1 MKHFIANL
9 MITTLLL
16 SLGVAIAQAQNR
28 TRPVSLG
35 EVARRLKAQHEKSAP
50 TSRVFTNDDLVAQ
63 PKSDDPSAALPATT
77 SSTSSSE
84 AKPEENSPTQTNANQ
99 TGKEPA
105 GATQAETI
113 EEKRGENYHRDPMSK
128 LQDGHEGKLQASKV
142 SPSPVRPAK
151 HPAAPAVHAR
161 LRGARHSAASAPIRQ
176 LARTSPRPAPK
187 VVSRAG
193 ALRRAAADSSSV
205 QPPVAPRPVAAV
217 SKSTAKA
224 NPLPAPKVISRAGAP
239 RPVATVSSSSPSA
252 PRQDLG
258 YVEKA
263 DGRVEAIVADGT
275 YVRLVQETKSF
286 ARNFRVPA
294 SSSTNVGAAL
304 VSPPPT
310 NPPATPGLEADSAY
324 SSSSTQDAPGS
335 PAATAEVAAALVP
348 QPAPVA
354 GDKGGSESTAS
365 ATLQSEPLAD
375 YASDQS
381 PTKPPETLQV
391 SPAPV
396 LPAMAPEAGV
406 NHSTV
411 QALGYVE
418 KAGGEREA
426 IVEVLG
432 QVYLVHEGE
441 LFADKYRAL
450 RVTPTSVEVVEEPT
464 EASAAL
470 PERRRKVRDVRR
482 PLE

>member
-1 MKHFIANL
+1 
-9 MITTLLL
+9 
-16 SLGVAIAQAQNR
+16 
-28 TRPVSLG
+28 
-35 EVARRLKAQHEKSAP
+35 
-50 TSRVFTNDDLVAQ
+50 
-63 PKSDDPSAALPATT
+63 
-77 SSTSSSE
+77 
-84 AKPEENSPTQTNANQ
+84 
-99 TGKEPA
+99 
-105 GATQAETI
+105 
-113 EEKRGENYHRDPMSK
+113 
-128 LQDGHEGKLQASKV
+128 
-142 SPSPVRPAK
+142 
-151 HPAAPAVHAR
+151 
-161 LRGARHSAASAPIRQ
+161 
-176 LARTSPRPAPK
+176 
-187 VVSRAG
+187 
-193 ALRRAAADSSSV
+193 
-205 QPPVAPRPVAAV
+205 
-217 SKSTAKA
+217 
-224 NPLPAPKVISRAGAP
+224 
-239 RPVATVSSSSPSA
+239 
-252 PRQDLG
+252 LG

-294 SSSTNVGAAL
+294 SSPANVEAAL

-310 NPPATPGLEADSAY
+310 NPPASPGPEADSAY

-335 PAATAEVAAALVP
+335 PAAAAEVAAALVP

-354 GDKGGSESTAS
+354 GDKGGSESAAS

-375 YASDQS
+375 DASDQS
-381 PTKPPETLQV
+381 PAKPPETLQV
-391 SPAPV
+391 PTAPV

-482 PLE
+482 PPE